1 MNEPMDVDENELV
14 TSLIKGRAIVS
25 AGAFARVGINGVAGL
40 GDLVT
45 DTDGAVDLALHIEAT
60 PEIDMD
66 RFLVFVNCDEVL
78 KTDVTNP
85 NGIVKFH
92 DTLSVPVDSDAHV
105 VVAGFGKNRLPPGLA
120 SYDQNVV
127 PRFTTN
133 PIYVDAD
140 GNGAFDPPG
149 GKSCTYNIA
158 ALPLPPCMSDLFI
171 TATCFDAD
179 VIM

>member
-1 MNEPMDVDENELV
+1 M
-14 TSLIKGRAIVS
+14 
-25 AGAFARVGINGVAGL
+25 
-40 GDLVT
+40 
-45 DTDGAVDLALHIEAT
+45 
-60 PEIDMD
+60 
-66 RFLVFVNCDEVL
+66 
-78 KTDVTNP
+78 TNP

-158 ALPLPPCMSDLFI
+158 ALPPP
-171 TATCFDAD
+171 
-179 VIM
+179 